1 MCSRDRTNMHERQ
14 PSACFSVIEAQK
26 RGPSVHV
33 RVVIFTVQ
41 VRVLVLGGRNMNCL
55 ALPECNI
62 HKHKS
67 KSLKDTVVLGPL
79 VLADPDMRNSALQ
92 RGLSCRSDEDP
103 KP

>member
-1 MCSRDRTNMHERQ
+1 
-14 PSACFSVIEAQK
+14 
-26 RGPSVHV
+26 
-33 RVVIFTVQ
+33 
-41 VRVLVLGGRNMNCL
+41 MNCL

>member
-1 MCSRDRTNMHERQ
+1 MRRSK
-14 PSACFSVIEAQK
+14 I
-26 RGPSVHV
+26 
-33 RVVIFTVQ
+33 VIFTVQ
-41 VRVLVLGGRNMNCL
+41 VRVLVLGGRNIMNCL

>member
-1 MCSRDRTNMHERQ
+1 ME
-14 PSACFSVIEAQK
+14 
-26 RGPSVHV
+26 
-33 RVVIFTVQ
+33 VVIFTVQ

-92 RGLSCRSDEDP
+92 RGLSRRSDEDP